1 MLLVFLLNDM
11 YNNYDYPVGADTP
24 DAPWNE
30 VDPPEQ
36 LFNLAIS
43 CSLSKDAEVTS
54 DNYEEGEFSNTI
66 NEPWNAYIDQEYTVN
81 QIIDFAKK
89 CAEYMLNKHDYS
101 IDNKFTLKKMI
112 DSCKGWTV
120 DEENA
125 EQV

>member
-1 MLLVFLLNDM
+1 M
-11 YNNYDYPVGADTP
+11 YNNWDYPMGADTP

-30 VDPPEQ
+30 VDPPEKI
-36 LFNLAIS
+36 FNIAVS
-43 CSLSKDAEVTS
+43 CSLSKDTEVTS
-54 DNYEEGEFSNTI
+54 DNYEEDESSYTL
-66 NEPWNAYIDQEYTVN
+66 NEPWNTYVDSEFTVD

-101 IDNKFTLKKMI
+101 IESKFALRRII
-112 DSCKGWTV
+112 DSCKGWGV

>member
-1 MLLVFLLNDM
+1 M
-11 YNNYDYPVGADTP
+11 YNNYDYPAGADTP

-43 CSLSKDAEVTS
+43 CSLSKNAEVTS
-54 DNYEEGEFSNTI
+54 NNYEEDEFSNTI
-66 NEPWNAYIDQEYTVN
+66 NEPWNAYIDQEYTVD
-81 QIIDFAKK
+81 QIIYFAKK
-89 CAEYMLNKHDYS
+89 CAEYMLSNKDYKVKS
-101 IDNKFTLKKMI
+101 KYGLEKMI
-112 DSCKGWTV
+112 DSCTGWNV

>member
-1 MLLVFLLNDM
+1 M
-11 YNNYDYPVGADTP
+11 YNNYDYPAGADTP

-30 VDPPEQ
+30 VDPPEKT
-36 LFNLAIS
+36 FDITIS
-43 CSLSKDAEVTS
+43 YSLSKDIEVTS
-54 DNYEEGEFSNTI
+54 DNYDETGFNGESSL
-66 NEPWNAYIDQEYTVN
+66 NEPWNAYTDNEYTVD